1 MGTTSSKEEKTWYKV
16 QKQKTKIMYSKC
28 SKFEAALV
36 GNNES
41 GKTSIIRRLTND
53 EFDPEYEETIITQ
66 IGVKLI
72 DFKDKLDFPLYLRLI
87 DTPGNAVSHL
97 KDEQSV
103 FENLDFVFV
112 VLDGSKVLHK
122 EHVISVNNYII
133 QRLRAYN
140 NKVIEKEKRKYEY
153 KEYLH
158 KLVDEEPDNSGNLI
172 QEDDMYGSVQEDLI
186 LRNRDRLDIDNQSED
201 QDNSYLGVN
210 NMQSDV
216 NQGVSQNTIVNL
228 RHDTYKSNHEEDGKE
243 NVDDIVNMYKKK
255 KIKIAMFPAVF
266 HLITKKDMLS
276 DEGLEDQVG
285 RAKALKAEG
294 IIDEF
299 FFIS

>member
-186 LRNRDRLDIDNQSED
+186 LRNRDKLDIDNQSED
-201 QDNSYLGVN
+201 PDNSYLGVN
-210 NMQSDV
+210 NMQSNV

-243 NVDDIVNMYKKK
+243 NVDDIVNMYKK

>member
-186 LRNRDRLDIDNQSED
+186 LRNRDRLDIDNKSED
-201 QDNSYLGVN
+201 PDNSYLGVN

-255 KIKIAMFPAVF
+255 IKIAMFPAVF